1 MQQRRFDLDLLKCIA
16 IFAVVLYHA
25 NFIFETVEI
34 KSLHYFSSGFLGVD
48 IFFVV
53 SGFLTAS
60 SVIRNLN
67 KQQFS
72 LKQFFLRRILRIYP
86 TLLVLCTLCILV
98 GYFLLFSR
106 EFSELVVEAANA
118 LVFIGNI
125 RLSNASSY
133 FDLDVSQKLLLHT
146 WYLCITVQ
154 FYVLYPIIL
163 LVLKKIFGL
172 ERVLVANLLLVVPF
186 IILAMYTSKDGTGY
200 LTTSSRIW
208 ELFLGASIFSLQDS
222 LNKKVFNNDLV
233 KRICSILGFCI
244 VLLAFAVI
252 DLSYGSWYIS
262 TSILTVLGT
271 ILVILAA
278 FNCSLF
284 NNSFIKFI
292 SSSTLSIY
300 LWHYPLMIFMIKMK
314 IVDSSLFL
322 LYAVLI
328 ISVFSVVSYKLI
340 ESLSFKTFK
349 IAKTSA
355 LIGCFLVC
363 LFGYLNFKAEDCTTY
378 LNKFIRDDSYA
389 LATNYTNARLIDV
402 GNGLTITSVSSKEN
416 EFPSMFFIGDSHTG
430 QIQNVLLNSRAPLA
444 YFTIQ
449 ATMAYGQYF
458 SNVNNILYPKLRD
471 RVKKFYNTYKS
482 VLPML
487 NDGSRVVITNHY
499 LAYYGEFLKEKNLKR
514 NSNSLH
520 QYMKAI
526 INDFD
531 EQISLYPKLHF
542 YICTDGISIPIS
554 AAEQSKVNLSNS
566 ILRYIMKTDIKT
578 SIDVASYEN
587 EVILSQL
594 NEYAKVRRNVFIINR
609 LNTFK
614 DKNTSNSYKIVL
626 NNINLFKDGNHQSP
640 YGAQILGK
648 YIIDCVKYN
657 EQRLSQAK

>member
-1 MQQRRFDLDLLKCIA
+1 MQQRRFDLDFLKFIA

-34 KSLHYFSSGFLGVD
+34 KDLHYFSSGFLGVD

-53 SGFLTAS
+53 SGYLTAS

-72 LKQFFLRRILRIYP
+72 LKQFFLRRLLRIYP
-86 TLLVLCTLCILV
+86 TLLVVCTLCILV

-163 LVLKKIFGL
+163 LLLKKIFGL

-233 KRICSILGFCI
+233 KRICSIFGFCL

-284 NNSFIKFI
+284 NNSFIKFV

-300 LWHYPLMIFMIKMK
+300 LWHYPLMIFMIKMN
-314 IVDSSLFL
+314 IVDSSIFL

-328 ISVFSVVSYKLI
+328 VSVFSVLSYKFI
-340 ESLSFKTFK
+340 ESLSFNTYK
-349 IAKTSA
+349 IAKTST

-363 LFGYLNFKAEDCTTY
+363 LFGYLNFKADDCSTY
-378 LNKFIRDDSYA
+378 LSKFIRDDSFEI
-389 LATNYTNARLIDV
+389 TSNYTNSSLIDL
-402 GNGLTITSVSSKEN
+402 GNNLSVTTVATKEN
-416 EFPSMFFIGDSHTG
+416 KIPSTFFIGDSHTG
-430 QIQNVLLNSRAPLA
+430 QLLDFFLNSKEPLA
-444 YFTIQ
+444 YYTAA
-449 ATMAYGQYF
+449 ATMAYGKYF
-458 SNVNNILYPKLRD
+458 SSMENILYPKLRD
-471 RVKKFYNTYKS
+471 RMNKFYETYKA
-482 VLPML
+482 VLAKL
-487 NDGSRVVITNHY
+487 QDNSRVVITNHF
-499 LAYYGEFLKEKNLKR
+499 LAYYGEFLKENNLKR
-514 NSNSLH
+514 NSNSLNL
-520 QYMKAI
+520 YVDAI
-526 INDFD
+526 IKDFD

-554 AAEQSKVNLSNS
+554 MAEQSKVNLKDSFLQG
-566 ILRYIMKTDIKT
+566 IIKT
-578 SIDVASYEN
+578 GISKSIDVAAYEN
-587 EVILSQL
+587 EVILAKF
-594 NEYAKVRRNVFIINR
+594 NEYAKSKGNVFIINR
-609 LNTFK
+609 LKTFQ
-614 DKNTSNSYKIVL
+614 DKNSLKEYRIIL

-648 YIIDCVKYN
+648 YIIDSVNAN
-657 EQRLSQAK
+657 EQSF

>member
-72 LKQFFLRRILRIYP
+72 LKQFFLRRLLRIYP
-86 TLLVLCTLCILV
+86 TLLVLCTICILV
-98 GYFLLFSR
+98 GYFLLFSS

-233 KRICSILGFCI
+233 KRICSIFGFCL

-278 FNCSLF
+278 FNCTLF
-284 NNSFIKFI
+284 NNGFIKFV

-300 LWHYPLMIFMIKMK
+300 LWHYPLMIFMIKMN

-328 ISVFSVVSYKLI
+328 VSVFSVLSYKFI
-340 ESLSFKTFK
+340 ESLSFNTYK
-349 IAKTSA
+349 IAKTST
-355 LIGCFLVC
+355 LIVCFLVC
-363 LFGYLNFKAEDCTTY
+363 LFGYLNFKADDCSTY
-378 LNKFIRDDSYA
+378 LSKFIRDDSFEI
-389 LATNYTNARLIDV
+389 TSNYTNSSLIDL
-402 GNGLTITSVSSKEN
+402 GNNLSVTTVATKEN
-416 EFPSMFFIGDSHTG
+416 KIPSTFFIGDSHTG
-430 QIQNVLLNSRAPLA
+430 QLLDFFLNSKEPLA
-444 YFTIQ
+444 YYTAA
-449 ATMAYGQYF
+449 ATMAYGKYF
-458 SNVNNILYPKLRD
+458 SSMENILYPKLRD
-471 RVKKFYNTYKS
+471 RMNKFYETYKA
-482 VLPML
+482 VLAKL
-487 NDGSRVVITNHY
+487 QDNSRVVITNHF
-499 LAYYGEFLKEKNLKR
+499 LAYYGEFLKENNLKR
-514 NSNSLH
+514 NSNSLNL
-520 QYMKAI
+520 YVDAI
-526 INDFD
+526 IKDFD

-554 AAEQSKVNLSNS
+554 MAEQSKVNLIDSFLQG
-566 ILRYIMKTDIKT
+566 IIKT
-578 SIDVASYEN
+578 GISKSIDVAAYEN
-587 EVILSQL
+587 EVILAKF
-594 NEYAKVRRNVFIINR
+594 NEYAKSKGNVFIINR
-609 LNTFK
+609 LKTFQ
-614 DKNTSNSYKIVL
+614 DKNSLKEYRIIL

-648 YIIDCVKYN
+648 YIIDSVNAN
-657 EQRLSQAK
+657 EQSF

>member
-1 MQQRRFDLDLLKCIA
+1 MNQQRRFDLDFLKFIA

-34 KSLHYFSSGFLGVD
+34 KDLHYFSSGFLGVD

-53 SGFLTAS
+53 SGYLTAS

-72 LKQFFLRRILRIYP
+72 LKQFFLRRLLRIYP
-86 TLLVLCTLCILV
+86 TLLVVCTLCILV

-154 FYVLYPIIL
+154 FYILYPIIL
-163 LVLKKIFGL
+163 LLLKKIFGL
-172 ERVLVANLLLVVPF
+172 ERGLVANLLLVVPF

-233 KRICSILGFCI
+233 KRICSIFGFCL

-284 NNSFIKFI
+284 NNSFIKFV

-300 LWHYPLMIFMIKMK
+300 LWHYPLMIFMIKMN
-314 IVDSSLFL
+314 IVDSSIFL

-328 ISVFSVVSYKLI
+328 VSVFSVLSYKFI
-340 ESLSFKTFK
+340 ESLSFNTYK
-349 IAKTSA
+349 IAKTST

-363 LFGYLNFKAEDCTTY
+363 LFGYLNFKADDCSTY
-378 LNKFIRDDSYA
+378 LSKFIRDDSFEI
-389 LATNYTNARLIDV
+389 TSNYTNSSLIDL
-402 GNGLTITSVSSKEN
+402 GNNLSVTTVATKEN
-416 EFPSMFFIGDSHTG
+416 KIPSTFFIGDSHTG
-430 QIQNVLLNSRAPLA
+430 QLLDFFLNSKEPLA
-444 YFTIQ
+444 YYTAA
-449 ATMAYGQYF
+449 ATMAYGKYF
-458 SNVNNILYPKLRD
+458 SSMENILYPKLRD
-471 RVKKFYNTYKS
+471 RMNKFYETYKA
-482 VLPML
+482 VLAKL
-487 NDGSRVVITNHY
+487 EDNSRVVITNHF
-499 LAYYGEFLKEKNLKR
+499 LAYYGEFLKENNLKR
-514 NSNSLH
+514 NSTSLNL
-520 QYMKAI
+520 YVDAI
-526 INDFD
+526 IKDFD

-554 AAEQSKVNLSNS
+554 MAEQSKVNLKDSFLQG
-566 ILRYIMKTDIKT
+566 IIKT
-578 SIDVASYEN
+578 GISKSIDVAAYEN
-587 EVILSQL
+587 EVILAKF
-594 NEYAKVRRNVFIINR
+594 NEYAKSKGNVFIINR
-609 LNTFK
+609 LKTYQE
-614 DKNTSNSYKIVL
+614 KNSSKEYRIIL
-626 NNINLFKDGNHQSP
+626 NDINLFKDGNHQSP
-640 YGAQILGK
+640 YGAQILGQF
-648 YIIDCVKYN
+648 IIDIVNAN
-657 EQRLSQAK
+657 EQSF

>member
-34 KSLHYFSSGFLGVD
+34 NFLHYFSSGFLGVD

-72 LKQFFLRRILRIYP
+72 LKQFFLRRLLRIYP
-86 TLLVLCTLCILV
+86 TLLVLCTICILV

-172 ERVLVANLLLVVPF
+172 ERLLTVNLLLVVPF
-186 IILAMYTSKDGTGY
+186 IILAIYTSKDGTGY

-208 ELFLGASIFSLQDS
+208 ELFLGASIYSLQDR
-222 LNKKVFNNDLV
+222 LNKKLFSNHLV
-233 KRICSILGFCI
+233 KIICSVLGFCLVI
-244 VLLAFAVI
+244 LPFAVI

-262 TSILTVLGT
+262 TSILTVIGS
-271 ILVILAA
+271 ILVILAT
-278 FNCSLF
+278 FNCTLF
-284 NNSFIKFI
+284 NNSFIKFV

-314 IVDSSLFL
+314 IVDSSLFFI
-322 LYAVLI
+322 YAVLI
-328 ISVFSVVSYKLI
+328 VSVFSVLSYKVI
-340 ESLSFKTFK
+340 ESLSFDTFK

-355 LIGCFLVC
+355 LIGCFLIC
-363 LFGYLNFKAEDCTTY
+363 LFGYLNFKSENCKTY
-378 LNKFIRDDSYA
+378 LNQFLREGSNNN
-389 LATNYTNARLIDV
+389 LNANWNNVKQLNLGNDV
-402 GNGLTITSVSSKEN
+402 IVKTVSIKNN
-416 EFPSMFFIGDSHTG
+416 EFPTTFLIGDSHTA
-430 QIQNVLLNSRAPLA
+430 QLESYLSNSKEPLV
-444 YFTIQ
+444 YYCVS
-449 ATMAYGQYF
+449 ATMAYGKYF
-458 SNVNNILYPKLRD
+458 ANVKNVIYPKLKYRLPI
-471 RVKKFYNTYKS
+471 FYNTYKT
-482 VLPML
+482 VLQKL
-487 NDGSRVVITNHY
+487 KDDSNVIITSHF
-499 LAYYGEFLKEKNLKR
+499 LAYYGEYLKENKLNRNAEGLNLYVHTVIKD
-514 NSNSLH
+514 L
-520 QYMKAI
+520 
-526 INDFD
+526 D
-531 EQISLYPKLHF
+531 EQISLYPNLNF
-542 YICTDGISIPIS
+542 FICTDGISVPLS
-554 AAEQSKVNLSNS
+554 YVEQSKLDLRDSFLKH
-566 ILRYIMKTDIKT
+566 ILRTGITT
-578 SIDVASYEN
+578 SIDISAYEN
-587 EVILSQL
+587 EIILNQF
-594 NEYAKVRRNVFIINR
+594 NEYAKTKNNVIIINR

-614 DKNTSNSYKIVL
+614 SNQKKKLYDIVS
-626 NNINLFKDGNHQSP
+626 NDINLFFDGNHQSP
-640 YGAQILGK
+640 YGAEILGK
-648 YIIDCVKYN
+648 FIFDSVKAN
-657 EQRLSQAK
+657 EYTINR

>member
-72 LKQFFLRRILRIYP
+72 LKQFFLRRLLRIYP
-86 TLLVLCTLCILV
+86 TLLVLCTICILV
-98 GYFLLFSR
+98 GYFLLFSS

-222 LNKKVFNNDLV
+222 LNKKVFINDLV
-233 KRICSILGFCI
+233 KRICSVLGFCL
-244 VLLAFAVI
+244 VLLAFAVV

-284 NNSFIKFI
+284 NNSFIKFV

-322 LYAVLI
+322 LYAVLVV
-328 ISVFSVVSYKLI
+328 SVFSLLSYKFI
-340 ESLSFKTFK
+340 ESLSFNTFK

-363 LFGYLNFKAEDCTTY
+363 LFGYLNFKSEDSKTY
-378 LNKFIRDDSYA
+378 LTQFVRFHAFDYK
-389 LATNYTNARLIDV
+389 ATFEKAKLVDL
-402 GNGLTITSVSSKEN
+402 GNGLTITTVSAKEN
-416 EFPSMFFIGDSHTG
+416 EFPSTFFIGDSHTA
-430 QIQNVLLNSRAPLA
+430 QLQDFFLNSKEPISYYAEA
-444 YFTIQ
+444 
-449 ATMAYGQYF
+449 ATMSYGKYF
-458 SNVNNILYPKLRD
+458 SNVKNILYPKTRQ
-471 RVKKFYNTYKS
+471 RIKKFYDTYKA
-482 VLPML
+482 VLSTL
-487 NDGSRVVITNHY
+487 NDGSRVVITNHF
-499 LAYYGEFLKEKNLKR
+499 LAYYGEFLKENNLKR
-514 NSNSLH
+514 NSDSIKL
-520 QYMKAI
+520 YVDAL

-531 EQISLYPKLHF
+531 EQISLYPNLHF
-542 YICTDGISIPIS
+542 YICSDGINIPVSIV
-554 AAEQSKVNLSNS
+554 EQSKIDLKDS
-566 ILRYIMKTDIKT
+566 ILQTFMKTGVTT
-578 SIDVASYEN
+578 SIDIYAYEN
-587 EVILSQL
+587 SVILTKL
-594 NEYAKVRRNVFIINR
+594 KEYAKTKRNVYIINR
-609 LNTFK
+609 LDTFK
-614 DKNTSNSYKIVL
+614 DDSSENNYKIIL
-626 NNINLFKDGNHQSP
+626 DNKNLYIDCNHQSA
-640 YGAQILGK
+640 YGGQLLGK
-648 YIIDCVKYN
+648 YIIDSIKNN
-657 EQRLSQAK
+657 EETFK